1 MRDGDEPNGA
11 ARLSRRS
18 FLGLG
23 AAAAAAALIAPGE
36 ALAST
41 RVVAVRP
48 RVISILNVN
57 TGERL
62 ENVEY
67 WARGR
72 YLPDALRALDR
83 IMRDH
88 RTDTVHE
95 IDPSLFDLVVA
106 VQSRLEASG
115 PIHLV
120 SGYRSPQTN
129 AQLRRRDPG
138 VARNSFHMR
147 GEAMDLR
154 VPGITTRNLYRAA
167 VVENEG
173 GVGFYPRTDFIHLD
187 VGPSRTW
194 GPGSRR
200 EAARARGQEPVVPAR
215 RATAEQAR
223 SAASPVVPRS
233 APR

>member
-1 MRDGDEPNGA
+1 M
-11 ARLSRRS
+11 
-18 FLGLG
+18 G
-23 AAAAAAALIAPGE
+23 AAAAAALVVGPGE
-36 ALAST
+36 AAASS
-41 RVVAVRP
+41 RVTAVRP

-62 ENVEY
+62 DNVEY
-67 WARGR
+67 WSRGR

-88 RTDTVHE
+88 RTDAVHE
-95 IDPSLFDLVVA
+95 IDPLLFDLVVA
-106 VQSRLEASG
+106 VHARVGANG

-120 SGYRSPQTN
+120 SGYRSPETN
-129 AQLRRRDPG
+129 ARLRGRDPG
-138 VARNSFHMR
+138 VARNSYHMR

-154 VPGITTRNLYRAA
+154 LPGVTTRNLYRAA

-173 GVGFYPRTDFIHLD
+173 GVGYYPRTDFIHLD

-194 GPGSRR
+194 GPGARR
-200 EAARARGQEPVVPAR
+200 EATRAREPQPVLPAR
-215 RATAEQAR
+215 RPAEQAR
-223 SAASPVVPRS
+223 AAAPIVPRS